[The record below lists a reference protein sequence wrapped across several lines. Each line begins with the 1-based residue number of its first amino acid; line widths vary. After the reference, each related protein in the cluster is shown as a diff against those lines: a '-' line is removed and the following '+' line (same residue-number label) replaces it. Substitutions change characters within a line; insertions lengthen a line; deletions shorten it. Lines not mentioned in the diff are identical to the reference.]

1 MSYQLSTLDA
11 DHPWLADSPA
21 AAAAF
26 RREVDDLL
34 DVRAARYRRL
44 WAYYLNPT
52 QIQPTPDGPL
62 LGSERPYRQAQEWG
76 LPPRLT
82 GYAPGD
88 EPFHDAA
95 VLGTPRKEVVVENDI
110 GWRVDVGVDFL
121 FGRNIVLDSAAPDPA
136 RAELIGE
143 LLRGVLASNGG
154 LAFLQKLAV
163 VGAVYGGADV
173 LVKFDATRAAD
184 VADPANVTCGTSNLG
199 GRAVDVAASA
209 DELPLQKLASL
220 IRLELVEPARA
231 LPLTSPQNVNELRAF
246 AQVYRVPRGPD
257 DAPAHEP
264 AGRRA
269 EWLRKLL
276 FPTGNAA
283 AAAEVTV
290 VEVVSPTK
298 WHLYR
303 DEKLVDCGDNPLG
316 LVPLVHVQNIARP
329 FAYEGGG
336 DVEPLLPLQDELNT
350 RLSDR
355 ATRVALQSAKMYLGV
370 GIEGFGAEP
379 VLPGR
384 MWSSDNPDARVVE
397 FGGDAQSSGEA
408 NAIGEVREALDKQS
422 GVNRAAA
429 GVIQGKIGNLSSA
442 AALRLTFQSLL
453 ARVERKRTNY
463 GSAIERLCELSL
475 MWLDAADLFAT
486 APDERRAR
494 ITWPDPIPAG
504 VGEQLEQARLKQA
517 LGIDADVV
525 RRELG
530 Y

>member
-1 MSYQLSTLDA
+1 MSYQLSRLDA
-11 DHPWLADSPA
+11 DHPWLTGSPA
-21 AAAAF
+21 ATAAF

-34 DVRAARYRRL
+34 DARAARYRRL

-52 QIQPTPDGPL
+52 QLGTAPAAEL
-62 LGSERPYRQAQEWG
+62 AGSERPYRQAQEWG

-82 GYAPGD
+82 GFAAGD

-95 VLGTPRKEVVVENDI
+95 VLTTPRKEVVVENDI
-110 GWRVDVGVDFL
+110 GWRIDVGVDFL
-121 FGRNIVLDSAAPDPA
+121 FGRNIVLDSAAPDAA
-136 RAELIGE
+136 RAGQIGE

-154 LAFLQKLAV
+154 LSFLQKLAV
-163 VGAVYGGADV
+163 VGAVYGGVDV
-173 LVKFDATRAAD
+173 LVKFDADRAAGLGLE
-184 VADPANVTCGTSNLG
+184 DPAGVTCGTSTLG
-199 GRAVDVAASA
+199 GRAVDDAPATT
-209 DELPLQKLASL
+209 LPLEKLASL
-220 IRLELVEPARA
+220 IRLEIVEPARA
-231 LPLTSPQNVNELRAF
+231 LPLSAPRDVNELRAF
-246 AQVYRVPRGPD
+246 AQVYRVPREPT
-257 DAPAHEP
+257 DAPAVEP
-264 AGRRA
+264 AGRA

-276 FPTGNAA
+276 FPAA
-283 AAAEVTV
+283 AAAAPAVTV
-290 VEVVSPTK
+290 VEVISPAR

-329 FAYEGGG
+329 FEYEGGG

-355 ATRVALQSAKMYLGV
+355 ATRVALQSAKMYLGI
-370 GIEGFGAEP
+370 GIENFGTEP
-379 VLPGR
+379 VQPGR
-384 MWSSDNPDARVVE
+384 MWSSDNPEARVVE
-397 FGGDAQSSGEA
+397 FGGDASSPGEEA
-408 NAIGEVREALDKQS
+408 AVREVREALDKQS
-422 GVNRAAA
+422 GVNPVAA
-429 GVIQGKIGNLSSA
+429 GAIHGKVGNLSSA

-463 GSAIERLCELSL
+463 GNAIERLCELAL

-486 APDERRAR
+486 TPDERRVR

-504 VGEQLEQARLKQA
+504 VSEQLEQARLKQA